1 MKVAITAIFFL
12 SFMMI
17 CLTIL
22 SHTVYGVS
30 PTLRN
35 TQLNNEKQNFI
46 NYGPNNGFDDTRNYL
61 EQNIDLDRVYVKSN
75 GTHLEIKFLFNNFL
89 ERLKDVLLKNSTVPQ
104 NLFINIFV
112 DSDDDETTGFLGYGY
127 RYLLINNASEVSND
141 NDNTTVSPVTTK
153 RSSPNSIQKYLNHT
167 DILEGNELDEVITR
181 TLNSKEIIEKL
192 NWVIRGYELLD
203 YDFQPLFYTSKL
215 TQKQL
220 SVIPDGF
227 KVTLNLGNIGY
238 IKYPSNF
245 GVLVDI
251 GRKSDDYKLSY
262 TFGKIHVPRPNLNL
276 EDNTINIANG
286 KNSLALE
293 FNNSGLYN
301 LNVKADL
308 LKRDISNDEL
318 SINLN
323 QGNQFE
329 ILDGKGVLPIDIT
342 PSSNFKQKHL
352 IVPLNL
358 SYSVIGDN
366 DFADV
371 NFNNS
376 LTNEHIYNKVVY
388 VNLIFNDERNR
399 LINLAEIP
407 SQYIA
412 VILGAIFTFFIPS
425 IVRIVTEY
433 FQKRT
438 ANKYLQDIHKEQN
451 SDNPDVSIKNLINK
465 IKMIKHD
472 FIRGKITKD
481 QYDILKENVV
491 DVIKDLVSKKQINNQ
506 NK

>member
-1 MKVAITAIFFL
+1 
-12 SFMMI
+12 MMI

-30 PTLRN
+30 PTMRN

-46 NYGPNNGFDDTRNYL
+46 QYGPDNGSNNTLNFL
-61 EQNIDLDRVYVKSN
+61 KQNIDLDRVYVKSN

-89 ERLKDVLLKNSTVPQ
+89 ERLKDVLLNNSTVPQ

-153 RSSPNSIQKYLNHT
+153 SSSPNSIQKYLNHT

-227 KVTLNLGNIGY
+227 KVTLDLAQIG
-238 IKYPSNF
+238 YPSNF
-245 GVLVDI
+245 AVLVDI
-251 GRKSDDYKLSY
+251 GRKSEDYKLSH
-262 TFGKIHVPRPNLNL
+262 TFGKIHLPRPNLNL
-276 EDNTINIANG
+276 EDNSINIANG
-286 KNSLALE
+286 KNSVALE

-308 LKRDISNDEL
+308 LKKDISNDDL
-318 SINLN
+318 SINFS
-323 QGNQFE
+323 QGKQFE
-329 ILDGKGVLPIDIT
+329 ILDGKGSLPVNIIAGSILT
-342 PSSNFKQKHL
+342 KNILLFLSIYL
-352 IVPLNL
+352 IA
-358 SYSVIGDN
+358 
-366 DFADV
+366 F
-371 NFNNS
+371 
-376 LTNEHIYNKVVY
+376 
-388 VNLIFNDERNR
+388 
-399 LINLAEIP
+399 
-407 SQYIA
+407 
-412 VILGAIFTFFIPS
+412 
-425 IVRIVTEY
+425 
-433 FQKRT
+433 
-438 ANKYLQDIHKEQN
+438 
-451 SDNPDVSIKNLINK
+451 
-465 IKMIKHD
+465 
-472 FIRGKITKD
+472 
-481 QYDILKENVV
+481 
-491 DVIKDLVSKKQINNQ
+491 
-506 NK
+506 

>member
-1 MKVAITAIFFL
+1 MKGAITVIFFL
-12 SFMMI
+12 SFMI
-17 CLTIL
+17 CITFL

-35 TQLNNEKQNFI
+35 SQLNNEKQNFI
-46 NYGPNNGFDDTRNYL
+46 YYGPNNGSNNILGYL

-89 ERLKDVLLKNSTVPQ
+89 ERLKDVLFNNSTVPQ
-104 NLFINIFV
+104 NLFINIFI

-127 RYLLINNASEVSND
+127 RYLLINNASEASND
-141 NDNTTVSPVTTK
+141 NNTTASPDTK
-153 RSSPNSIQKYLNHT
+153 SYKNSIQEYLNHT
-167 DILEGNELDEVITR
+167 DILESKELDEVITR
-181 TLNSKEIIEKL
+181 TLNSKDIVEKL

-203 YDFQPLFYTSKL
+203 YDFQPLFYSSKL

-227 KVTLNLGNIGY
+227 KVTLDLAQIG
-238 IKYPSNF
+238 YPSNF
-245 GVLVDI
+245 AVLVDI
-251 GRKSDDYKLSY
+251 GRKSDDYKLSH
-262 TFGKIHVPRPNLNL
+262 TFGKIHLPRPNLNL
-276 EDNTINIANG
+276 DDNTINIANG
-286 KNSLALE
+286 KNSVALE

-308 LKRDISNDEL
+308 LKKESSNDDL
-318 SINLN
+318 SINFS

-329 ILDGKGVLPIDIT
+329 ILDGKGSFPLDIIA
-342 PSSNFKQKHL
+342 SSNFDQKHL

-358 SYSVIGDN
+358 SYSVLGEN

-376 LTNEHIYNKVVY
+376 LTREKIYNKIVY
-388 VNLIFNDERNR
+388 LNLIFNDERNR
-399 LINLAEIP
+399 LINFAEIP

-425 IVRIVTEY
+425 IARTTKEY

-438 ANKYLQDIHKEQN
+438 ANKYLKDILKEQN

-465 IKMIKHD
+465 VRIIKHD
-472 FIRGKITKD
+472 FIRGKVTKD
-481 QYDILKENVV
+481 QYDILKENVS
-491 DVIKDLVSKKQINNQ
+491 DVIKDLISKKTDTNT
-506 NK
+506 KDK

>member
-1 MKVAITAIFFL
+1 
-12 SFMMI
+12 MI
-17 CLTIL
+17 CITFL

-35 TQLNNEKQNFI
+35 TQLNNEKQNFLF
-46 NYGPNNGFDDTRNYL
+46 YGPNDGSNNTLNYL

-89 ERLKDVLLKNSTVPQ
+89 ERLKDVLFNNSTVPQ
-104 NLFINIFV
+104 NLFINIFI
-112 DSDDDETTGFLGYGY
+112 DTDDDETTGFLGYGY
-127 RYLLINNASEVSND
+127 RYLLINNASEASND
-141 NDNTTVSPVTTK
+141 NNTTANPDTK
-153 RSSPNSIQKYLNHT
+153 SYKNSIQEYLNHT
-167 DILEGNELDEVITR
+167 DILEGKELDEVITR
-181 TLNSKEIIEKL
+181 TLNSKEIVERL

-203 YDFQPLFYTSKL
+203 YDFQPLFYSSKL

-227 KVTLNLGNIGY
+227 KVTLDLAQIGY
-238 IKYPSNF
+238 PLNF
-245 GVLVDI
+245 AVLVDI
-251 GRKSDDYKLSY
+251 GRKSDDYKLSH
-262 TFGKIHVPRPNLNL
+262 TFGKIHLPRPTLNL

-286 KNSLALE
+286 KNSVALE

-308 LKRDISNDEL
+308 LKKESSKNNDGL
-318 SINLN
+318 SINFS

-329 ILDGKGVLPIDIT
+329 ILDGKGSFPLDIIA
-342 PSSNFKQKHL
+342 SSNFDQKHL

-358 SYSVIGDN
+358 SYSVLGEN

-376 LTNEHIYNKVVY
+376 LTLEKIYNKIVY
-388 VNLIFNDERNR
+388 LNLIFNDERNR
-399 LINLAEIP
+399 LINFAEIP

-412 VILGAIFTFFIPS
+412 VILGAIFTFFIPT
-425 IVRIVTEY
+425 IARTTKEY

-438 ANKYLQDIHKEQN
+438 ANKYLKDILKEQN
-451 SDNPDVSIKNLINK
+451 SDKPDVSIKNLINK
-465 IKMIKHD
+465 VRIIKHD
-472 FIRGKITKD
+472 FIRGKVTKD
-481 QYDILKENVV
+481 QYDILKENVS
-491 DVIKDLVSKKQINNQ
+491 DVIKDLISKKTDTNT
-506 NK
+506 KDK